1 MAGKYSEAEVLSK
14 SLKGALEAVEG
25 KGSERTLLA
34 RKIYA
39 SSLLSLKREKLG
51 EKAQQEVVESSTF
64 AFGENH
70 VKTLRERLNYAGLL
84 RNVGKVGEAEQE
96 TREVE
101 IKAKEQLGLSHKIT
115 REARFMNGY
124 EMCLLKRTEE
134 GIPKMAAVI
143 MEIERATPR

>member
-25 KGSERTLLA
+25 KGSGRTLLA

-70 VKTLRERLNYAGLL
+70 VNL
-84 RNVGKVGEAEQE
+84 
-96 TREVE
+96 
-101 IKAKEQLGLSHKIT
+101 
-115 REARFMNGY
+115 AR
-124 EMCLLKRTEE
+124 
-134 GIPKMAAVI
+134 
-143 MEIERATPR
+143 EIELCRPIEECRESGGSGTRDERG

>member
-1 MAGKYSEAEVLSK
+1 M
-14 SLKGALEAVEG
+14 
-25 KGSERTLLA
+25 
-34 RKIYA
+34 
-39 SSLLSLKREKLG
+39 
-51 EKAQQEVVESSTF
+51 
-64 AFGENH
+64 
-70 VKTLRERLNYAGLL
+70 
-84 RNVGKVGEAEQE
+84 GEAEQE

-143 MEIERATPR
+143 MEIEREKGASDPEVSQKKESVVQLLL